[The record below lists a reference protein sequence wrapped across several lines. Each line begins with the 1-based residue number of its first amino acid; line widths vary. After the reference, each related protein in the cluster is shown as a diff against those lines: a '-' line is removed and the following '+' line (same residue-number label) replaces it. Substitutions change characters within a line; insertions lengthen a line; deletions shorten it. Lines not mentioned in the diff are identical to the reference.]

1 MKNSTITLLFLLVG
15 LSVQAQ
21 ITFTSDSTFTSTDTS
36 WVQLDTINVSGKT
49 WYQVSQV
56 QFDRSGN
63 RVVTS
68 YAPMPKVRMREYA
81 KQGRDQARQAKKQ
94 KQSDIDSLK
103 AQEEVFI
110 AILNALKE

>member
-1 MKNSTITLLFLLVG
+1 MKNLLFVLLFLFAG

-21 ITFTSDSTFTSTDTS
+21 ITFTSDSTFISTDTS

-56 QFDRSGN
+56 QVDKSGN

-68 YAPMPKVRMREYA
+68 YAPMPKARMREYA

-94 KQSDIDSLK
+94 KQSDLDGLK
-103 AQEEVFI
+103 AKEEVFI